1 MKTLNTMNCDVMVD
15 PAALPGRARRLHGRR
30 GRGREGGRASALLRG
45 FGWPDDSIR
54 DLGGIVAARGLEMY
68 LIFWIG
74 LRICLGHNAFNIRV
88 VT

>member
-1 MKTLNTMNCDVMVD
+1 M
-15 PAALPGRARRLHGRR
+15 R
-30 GRGREGGRASALLRG
+30 GLLRG
-45 FGWPDDSIR
+45 FGWPDSSIR

-74 LRICLGHNAFNIRV
+74 LRVSLGDDDFNIRV